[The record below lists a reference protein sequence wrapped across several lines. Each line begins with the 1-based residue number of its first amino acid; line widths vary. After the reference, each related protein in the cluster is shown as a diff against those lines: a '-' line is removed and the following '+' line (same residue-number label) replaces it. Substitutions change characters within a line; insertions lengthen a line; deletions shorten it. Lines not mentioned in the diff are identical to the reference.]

1 MPVSARASRGAL
13 REALRRGPERPIH
26 HVEPLTSSRDG
37 YPLDIYRSKT
47 DPTLASRRGSGAPRG
62 WLDRLRCIPGL
73 HSADANERAT
83 DLARRMVISQ
93 NLDEIE
99 ATIIP
104 RFERGTGCRFVF
116 YLPFYGPTL
125 DDVARQA
132 TGFIHRLRGTSTT
145 ETGVGLG
152 QEAGKTSQSDS
163 VGEAEHGYTA
173 FVAVVDCKAPYLDAG
188 Y

>member
-1 MPVSARASRGAL
+1 MDTPSTSTD
-13 REALRRGPERPIH
+13 RRPTRRWPLVVAAGLFAGGLIVFVAFQVFTRP
-26 HVEPLTSSRDG
+26 
-37 YPLDIYRSKT
+37 
-47 DPTLASRRGSGAPRG
+47 
-62 WLDRLRCIPGL
+62 
-73 HSADANERAT
+73 DANERAT